1 MHAIQGY
8 SQQLNPPV
16 LCRDAAFHVEARYS
30 EDSPVPA
37 GFDRSLGRF
46 LVMAPKAPANGEK
59 AKLKVCCMAH
69 CSTCMT
75 GRVKCSRG
83 AC

>member
-1 MHAIQGY
+1 M
-8 SQQLNPPV
+8 PPGDTLRALSLV

-46 LVMAPKAPANGEK
+46 LVMAPKPPASGEK
-59 AKLKVCCMAH
+59 AKLKVGSMFH
-69 CSTCMT
+69 CFTCVT
-75 GRVKCSRG
+75 DRVECSRD